1 MTPGRTADARFLALG
16 LAATPAGRPVA
27 SYVPVVV
34 SGGFAFVSGHGPLG
48 PDGAPA
54 CQGAV
59 GDGVSLDE
67 ARAAAQL
74 TVGNLLRSLR
84 TAVGSLDA
92 VAQVCSLRAFVYAIQ
107 GSGASEQVADASS
120 GHVMEIFGDPIG
132 RHARSAVAVNGCVFG
147 LTVTIEGVFALHDPT
162 AATEGTT

>member
-1 MTPGRTADARFLALG
+1 MTPGSAADARFIALR
-16 LAATPAGRPVA
+16 LAAAPAGRPVA

-59 GDGVSLDE
+59 DDGVTLDA

-92 VAQVCSLRAFVYAIQ
+92 VAQVCSLRTFVCAAP
-107 GSGASEQVADASS
+107 GSGASEQVADAASD
-120 GHVMEIFGDPIG
+120 HILEIFGDPVG
-132 RHARSAVAVNGCVFG
+132 RHARSTLAVSGCVFG
-147 LTVTIEGVFALHDPT
+147 LTVTIEGVFALVDPT